1 MTEQPAVPPAEAPKK
16 KSRSTWLIVLLVV
29 LVLCCLCVIVPSIVW
44 YLWSNGDQLFGLT
57 SRMAGVF

>member
-16 KSRSTWLIVLLVV
+16 SRRTWLIVLLVV
-29 LVLCCLCVIVPSIVW
+29 LVLCCLCVVVPSIVG
-44 YLWSNGDQLFGLT
+44 YLWKNGDQLFGLT